1 MWRDDMKYYE
11 LKDMDD
17 PFPASSRVIDEDELN
32 RRIGLIRNFS
42 YNIYDAKQILLHG
55 KVKPDPDPWEEW
67 AEESSW
73 AFFDGDGKQIKAA
86 LLKLKTLVEK
96 KD

>member
-1 MWRDDMKYYE
+1 MRYYE
-11 LKDMDD
+11 IRNMDD
-17 PFPASSRVIDEDELN
+17 PRLSDLYEARVIDEEELK
-32 RRIGLIRNFS
+32 RRIKRF
-42 YNIYDAKQILLHG
+42 YDEDIPLNDCIQILLYG

>member
-1 MWRDDMKYYE
+1 MGTYYE
-11 LKDMDD
+11 IRDMDED
-17 PFPASSRVIDEDELN
+17 GSRLARIIDEDELK
-32 RRIGLIRNFS
+32 RRIERFHDEIVPLDECI
-42 YNIYDAKQILLHG
+42 QILLHG

-96 KD
+96 NNV